1 MFGTVHVCAYTYKD
15 VVSAEKVQKFL
26 KVSSKKKTDIGSKK
40 LFKEK
45 FFNLTKRY
53 SNSRQKKR
61 RLGLLSQ
68 NPDA

>member
-26 KVSSKKKTDIGSKK
+26 KVSSKKRPISVQKK

-45 FFNLTKRY
+45 FVLVH
-53 SNSRQKKR
+53 
-61 RLGLLSQ
+61 
-68 NPDA
+68 